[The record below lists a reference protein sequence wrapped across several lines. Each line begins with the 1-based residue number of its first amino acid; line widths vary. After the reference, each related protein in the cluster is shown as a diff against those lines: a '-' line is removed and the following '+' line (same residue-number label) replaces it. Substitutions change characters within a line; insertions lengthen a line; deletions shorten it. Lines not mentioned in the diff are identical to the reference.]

1 LLLDAGCGK
10 GDSIWSLPS
19 KVELV
24 GVDVLRANVLYSKRR
39 WRKRSYLVADLNML
53 PFRESTF
60 GGTLSSDV
68 LEHVDNNTAVLK
80 EFARITVKGGF
91 FIGCSSNILNP
102 VMYLYVKLPRL
113 MMPLVM
119 KLAGAGHYDRH
130 SRFSPRSLAKTLKA
144 TGYQM
149 NYLYLLGYPSLRQ
162 RSYLGLL
169 AYGYFLT
176 SLQIRNLYCL
186 KEVLIWQAIRI

>member
-1 LLLDAGCGK
+1 
-10 GDSIWSLPS
+10 
-19 KVELV
+19 VELV

-68 LEHVDNNTAVLK
+68 LEHVDNKTAVLK